1 MWYRSL
7 YEDTRVAYRWFP
19 WRLSLENNKASA
31 VEYSVVLRFRII
43 AYAFTLSHDNLFYSS
58 GYSGFQVTGMV
69 EGFFWVWNSWFRN
82 DVTLHHECFWWNRK
96 CSWVSWVLKIQHG
109 ILSSWAGVLFSPGT
123 FSVLLE
129 TLGTLLAFDFYPHS
143 IIRVKSGVP
152 PSAY

>member
-69 EGFFWVWNSWFRN
+69 EGFFGFEILDSGMMSLCIMNVFDETENVLGCLESWKFNMGYFLRG
-82 DVTLHHECFWWNRK
+82 R
-96 CSWVSWVLKIQHG
+96 
-109 ILSSWAGVLFSPGT
+109 GVLFSPGT

-129 TLGTLLAFDFYPHS
+129 TLGTLLAFDFYPNS
-143 IIRVKSGVP
+143 IIPVKSGVP
-152 PSAY
+152 PCAY